1 MAVRRARDNE
11 DDGEISL
18 TPMLDVVFI
27 LLIFFIVSTSF
38 VKEPGLTP
46 ERPLAE
52 TAAAKARGN
61 ILVGVSATD
70 AVWMHK
76 RRVRLED
83 VRPLVEAAVAENPE
97 SSVVVVADR
106 RASTGIVMD
115 VMDRARAAG
124 VANIAVSAEP
134 EA

>member
-1 MAVRRARDNE
+1 MTIKRRRTDE

-38 VKEPGLTP
+38 VKEPGLDP
-46 ERPLAE
+46 QRPHAA
-52 TAAAKARGN
+52 TAATKTHGN
-61 ILVGVSATD
+61 ILIGVSAAD
-70 AVWMHK
+70 AIWMQK

-83 VRPLVEAAVAENPE
+83 VRSMVEAAALENPE

-106 RASTGIVMD
+106 AASSGTVID

-124 VANIAVSAEP
+124 VGTIAVAAEP
-134 EA
+134 EI

>member
-1 MAVRRARDNE
+1 MAVRYARAEE
-11 DDGEISL
+11 DESEIGL

-38 VKEPGLTP
+38 VKEPGLSP
-46 ERPLAE
+46 QRPLAE

-61 ILVGVSATD
+61 ILIGVSATD
-70 AVWMHK
+70 AIWMHK
-76 RRVRLED
+76 RRVELDD
-83 VRPLVEAAVAENPE
+83 VRSLVETVVVENPE

-106 RASTGIVMD
+106 RASTGVVID

-124 VANIAVSAEP
+124 VRNIAVAAEP

>member
-1 MAVRRARDNE
+1 MAVRYARAEE
-11 DDGEISL
+11 DESEIGL

-38 VKEPGLTP
+38 VKEPGLSP
-46 ERPLAE
+46 QRPLAE

-61 ILVGVSATD
+61 ILIGVSATD
-70 AVWMHK
+70 AIWMHK
-76 RRVRLED
+76 RRVELDD
-83 VRPLVEAAVAENPE
+83 VRALVETVVVENPE

-106 RASTGIVMD
+106 RASTGVVID

-124 VANIAVSAEP
+124 VSNIAVAAEP

>member
-1 MAVRRARDNE
+1 MAVRYARAEE
-11 DDGEISL
+11 DESEIGL

-38 VKEPGLTP
+38 VKEPGLSP

-61 ILVGVSATD
+61 ILIGVSATD
-70 AVWMHK
+70 AIWMHK
-76 RRVRLED
+76 RRVELDD
-83 VRPLVEAAVAENPE
+83 VRSLVETVVVENPE

-106 RASTGIVMD
+106 RASTGVVID

-124 VANIAVSAEP
+124 VANIAVAAEP

>member
-1 MAVRRARDNE
+1 MAVKRGRTAEE
-11 DDGEISL
+11 DEEISL

-38 VKEPGLTP
+38 VKEPGLSP
-46 ERPLAE
+46 QRPVAE

-61 ILVGVSATD
+61 ILIGVSAAD
-70 AVWMHK
+70 AIWMHK
-76 RRVRLED
+76 RRVALDD
-83 VRPLVEAAVAENPE
+83 VRPMVEAAVAENPE

-106 RASTGIVMD
+106 RASTGMVID
-115 VMDRARAAG
+115 VMDRARAGG
-124 VANIAVSAEP
+124 VGNIAVAAEP

>member
-1 MAVRRARDNE
+1 MAVRYARAE
-11 DDGEISL
+11 EEESEIGL

-38 VKEPGLTP
+38 VKEPGLSP
-46 ERPLAE
+46 QRPLAE
-52 TAAAKARGN
+52 TAAAKTRGN
-61 ILVGVSATD
+61 ILIGVSAAD
-70 AVWMHK
+70 AIWMHK
-76 RRVRLED
+76 RRVELDD
-83 VRPLVEAAVAENPE
+83 VRALVETVVVENPE

-106 RASTGIVMD
+106 RASTGVVID

-124 VANIAVSAEP
+124 VANIAVAAEP

>member
-1 MAVRRARDNE
+1 MAVRRTHGNE

-38 VKEPGLTP
+38 VKEPGLSP

-52 TAAAKARGN
+52 TAAAKTRGN
-61 ILVGVSATD
+61 ILVGISATD

-106 RASTGIVMD
+106 RASTGAVID

-124 VANIAVSAEP
+124 VTNIAVAAEP
-134 EA
+134 EV